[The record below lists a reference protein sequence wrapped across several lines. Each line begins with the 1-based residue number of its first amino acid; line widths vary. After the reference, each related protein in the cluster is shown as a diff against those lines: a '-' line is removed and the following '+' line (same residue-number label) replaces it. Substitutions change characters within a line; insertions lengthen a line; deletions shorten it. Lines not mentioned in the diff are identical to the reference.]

1 MFNGITEESG
11 GGNSL
16 KGKQYVYPKRTIDNL
31 HIGKS
36 ILDFGMDGDYY
47 KDSRNH
53 SGFYKSPEDRIRDA
67 VKDYGVAYLESDIY
81 ENLDRRLD
89 EHQENNPLN
98 DKPAD
103 AVEEFLDENNKMAHA
118 DPQSPI
124 QRNNQPMGTYMK
136 IGWKDDDGNYTR
148 SDSYN
153 RALDSLDTGGAF
165 KDALLEMDG
174 DAKQDWLNNNHGGRG
189 LGYMGQNAYQSNPNM
204 AERRAAVQA
213 NARRI
218 RGMS

>member
-1 MFNGITEESG
+1 MNT
-11 GGNSL
+11 
-16 KGKQYVYPKRTIDNL
+16 
-31 HIGKS
+31 
-36 ILDFGMDGDYY
+36 
-47 KDSRNH
+47 
-53 SGFYKSPEDRIRDA
+53 
-67 VKDYGVAYLESDIY
+67 
-81 ENLDRRLD
+81 DRRLLYGYSPETYAD
-89 EHQENNPLN
+89 RLDRQRSIADMPDNENGWSTSGSGFSQSMEESYLKRLLAAN
-98 DKPAD
+98 DQLEPD
-103 AVEEFLDENNKMAHA
+103 

-153 RALDSLDTGGAF
+153 RALDSPDTGGAF
-165 KDALLEMDG
+165 KDALLAMDG